1 MPYKSRSNWHTSRRK
16 DRLPDDWDQIRKVVL
31 TRCGNR
37 CQHREESG
45 ARCYQPATDV
55 DHIQRGD
62 DLGGPG
68 YTNLQGLCGTHHAL
82 KSAREGNERK
92 AEIRALLK
100 RPEEENPGRID
111 GPPQP
116 PVRKGF

>member
-1 MPYKSRSNWHTSRRK
+1 MAYKSRSTWDTSDRK
-16 DRLPDDWDQIRKVVL
+16 SRLPDDWEQIRKVVL

-55 DHIQRGD
+55 DHIERGD
-62 DLGGPG
+62 ELGEN
-68 YTNLQGLCGTHHAL
+68 YSNLQGLCTTHHAI
-82 KSAREGNERK
+82 KSSQEGHERR
-92 AEIRALLK
+92 AELRALLK
-100 RPEEENPGRID
+100 RPEEQNPGRID

-116 PVRKGF
+116 PARKGF